1 MFKPVISL
9 PDLQVYPI
17 PAVAAHREPGR
28 VYKSAVV
35 VSCFDLHQWITV
47 DDCAFD
53 KSRTVVIF
61 VVKRME
67 EQSV

>member
-1 MFKPVISL
+1 MFKLVISL
-9 PDLQVYPI
+9 PDLQASPI
-17 PAVAAHREPGR
+17 PASQRSDSEAESESIQ
-28 VYKSAVV
+28 SAVV
-35 VSCFDLHQWITV
+35 VSCFDLHLSITA

-67 EQSV
+67 E